1 LDWVT
6 DAVRTGGPLALLL
19 VMLGENLFPP
29 IPSEAVLPLAGYL
42 VGRGDLN
49 MVTAMLASTGGSVLG
64 AVILYAIGRYGGRA
78 VLLRYGH
85 ILRITEVDLDRADD
99 WFDRHGPKIVFFA
112 RMVPLARS
120 IVSVPAGTSEMPI
133 GRFLVLTTLGSAIW
147 NALLITLGYQ
157 FGERYEQIGE
167 VVGRFSRPIAILVA
181 IGVVALVV
189 WWLRHSGRGVA
200 RHRSRP

>member
-1 LDWVT
+1 MEWVT
-6 DAVRTGGPLALLL
+6 DAVVTGGAVALML

-42 VGRGDLN
+42 VGRGDLDL
-49 MVTAMLASTGGSVLG
+49 VTALVASTMGSVLG

-78 VLLRYGH
+78 VLLRYGYV
-85 ILRITEVDLDRADD
+85 LRMTEADLDRADD

-133 GRFLVLTTLGSAIW
+133 VRFLVLTTIGSAIW
-147 NALLITLGYQ
+147 NSLLIGLGWG
-157 FGERYEQIGE
+157 FGERYTQIAE
-167 VVGRFSRPIAILVA
+167 LAGRFSRPIAVLVLL
-181 IGVVALVV
+181 GVVGLVV
-189 WWLRHSGRGVA
+189 WWFRYSQRRVA
-200 RHRSRP
+200 RQGRRS